1 MLAILCSGF
10 SRLGPNPNIACR
22 WGIIR
27 VTLCVLSTNKTVTNL
42 RVRQGGSDLTKA
54 VIRFGLEQGERSGGF
69 QTLRLFVFLILFL
82 LLHRVF
88 VAVLGFRLKMFSY
101 EI

>member
-27 VTLCVLSTNKTVTNL
+27 VLSTNKTVTNL

-54 VIRFGLEQGERSGGF
+54 VIRLCLEQGERSGGF

-82 LLHRVF
+82 LLHRVL
-88 VAVLGFRLKMFSY
+88 VAVLGFRLKMVSY